1 MRVVKLMNGT
11 AGRSGRALAGL
22 ALIIAGITIGG
33 TGGLVLAVIGVVPL
47 AAGAA
52 GVCLAAPLLHTPLR
66 AR

>member
-11 AGRSGRALAGL
+11 AGRSGRVLAGL
-22 ALIIAGITIGG
+22 ALTITGITIGG
-33 TGGLVLAVIGVVPL
+33 TGGLVLAVIGAVPL

-52 GVCLAAPLLHTPLR
+52 GACLAAPLLHTPLR